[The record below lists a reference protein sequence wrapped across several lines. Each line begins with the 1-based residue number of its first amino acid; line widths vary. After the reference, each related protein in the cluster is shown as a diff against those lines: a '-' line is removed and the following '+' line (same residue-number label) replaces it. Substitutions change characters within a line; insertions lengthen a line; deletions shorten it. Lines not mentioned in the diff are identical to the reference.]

1 MGLKESRI
9 KHLTREIEDME
20 ASSARTRVRR
30 DTAQKE
36 TDFYERCLDSELA
49 YLNRLRTQLAEVE
62 KEAASA

>member
-9 KHLTREIEDME
+9 KHLTREIEEME

-49 YLNRLRTQLAEVE
+49 YLNRLRTQLTAVE
-62 KEAASA
+62 AQDAVS